1 MRVKSA
7 VLTALVLLM
16 AVQITAQE
24 TYFGKNKVR
33 YKNFEWEYIQ
43 TRHFDIYFYEDVYP
57 TAKFAADVLEAA
69 YIEISGELNY
79 KLQRR
84 IPVFIYNSHND
95 FQQTNITSGLLPEG
109 VAGFTEV
116 FKTRI
121 VLPFDG
127 SYESFRET
135 LHHEL
140 THAVIYDLLYGNMFS
155 SLLSRQRLFALP
167 LWFAEGYAAYSSRHG
182 WDYWSDTFVR
192 DATINDYLIP
202 PAYLSGYLAYR
213 QGQAMVKYIADE
225 WGEEKLGEIIKKG
238 KILLTMNKT
247 IKATLG
253 ITEKEFFEQFEKEM
267 KRRYWPEIALR
278 DEVHEIGT
286 QLTHAREDGSFFN
299 EAPAFSP
306 DGDRLAIFSDISD
319 YTEIVM
325 ISAIDG
331 KHIKRLVKAHR
342 TGDLESLHA
351 YVTGISF
358 SPDGRNLVFAAKSK
372 GKEALFLYSIRRNKV
387 YLKKRFDYY
396 NIVHPAWSPDGT
408 KIAFSAL
415 DRHKRDIFV
424 YDIKADK
431 VEQITDDRY
440 DDVSPT
446 WMPNSLEL
454 VFSSDRPHP
463 GNPERVIDDHPY
475 SSPEVI
481 LPGGFEY
488 GFYNLFRIE
497 TVGYNI
503 SPLEVGPG
511 QNKRPKVSPD
521 GDKVAFISNRNG
533 TDNIYISYL
542 NGSHTYAVTDILTA
556 VRNID
561 WSPNGTKIAFSAMN
575 KGAFDIFILKD
586 LTPLGE
592 DGVLAKTGFALGKH
606 LQPVRAELIEA
617 IKADSIEQAEQ
628 EMALLE
634 ETVDS
639 TETDSAETDTLETD
653 TLAIAELLLSDS
665 AEFTDTIILA
675 DASSP
680 TDSTVAS
687 ETVDTTDY
695 PEVISETGTYGDEF
709 VFVGSE
715 VEPGPFDSLL
725 EQVPPDS
732 LVGGFYVL
740 EEPAYFD
747 SIPPRLPSGEYQVY
761 KYKTKFTPDY
771 MGGGFN
777 YDTFFGVRGQTYFI
791 FSDYLGNHQIYIA
804 TDLVN
809 TIDQSIIQMSY
820 FNNKNRIGFGGGFF
834 HTKNYYLDARNYLF
848 SDRFYGLSGYITR
861 PFSIFSRLEF
871 NTSHVFIDRKYL
883 DVGDPRMNENTRI
896 TSVSLSYVNDNILW
910 GYTGPINGRR
920 AKITL
925 EAARDFF
932 DNEDLD
938 YYAGSFDY
946 RYYSHFKKAYSF
958 AFRLTGGG
966 SGGRSPKQYFLGG
979 TTNWIGRRDYDQS
992 IYEIDNLYFSDIITP
1007 LRGIDYYELQG
1018 NRYALMNAEFRFPL
1032 IQYFI
1037 TRFPLALAITNVT
1050 GSMFLDMGSAWTDN
1064 NFKGGT
1070 SQDSGSK
1077 LVDIKT
1083 GFGFGMRAN
1092 MFGFVLLRYDLA
1104 WSTDWNSVSASPT
1117 YYFSLGADF

>member
-7 VLTALVLLM
+7 VLIVLVSLM

-33 YKNFEWEYIQ
+33 YKSFEWDYIQ
-43 TRHFDIYFYEDVYP
+43 TRHFDIYFYEDVYL
-57 TAKFAADVLEAA
+57 TAKFSAEVLEAA

-182 WDYWSDTFVR
+182 WDYWSDMFVR
-192 DATINDYLIP
+192 DATINDYLAP
-202 PAYLSGYLAYR
+202 PAYLGGYMAYR
-213 QGQAMVKYIADE
+213 QGQALVKYIADE
-225 WGEEKLGEIIKKG
+225 WGEDKLGEIVKKG

-247 IKATLG
+247 IKSVLG
-253 ITEKEFFEQFEKEM
+253 ITEKELFERFEKEM

-331 KHIKRLVKAHR
+331 KPIKRMVKSQR

-351 YVTGISF
+351 YVSGISF
-358 SPDGRNLVFAAKSK
+358 SPDGRNLVFVAKSK
-372 GKEALFLYSIRRNKV
+372 GKDALFLYNIRRDKV

-424 YDIKADK
+424 YDIEADE

-446 WMPNSLEL
+446 WMPNSSEM
-454 VFSSDRPHP
+454 VFASDRPHP
-463 GNPERVIDDHPY
+463 NNPERVVDDHPY

-481 LPGGFEY
+481 LPGDFEY
-488 GFYNLFRIE
+488 GFYNLFQ
-497 TVGYNI
+497 VGLAGHDV
-503 SPLEVGPG
+503 SPLDVGPG
-511 QNKRPKVSPD
+511 ENKRPKVSPD

-533 TDNIYISYL
+533 TDNIYISFL
-542 NGSHTYAVTDILTA
+542 NGSNTFAVTDILTA
-556 VRNID
+556 VRNLD

-586 LTPLGE
+586 LVPVGE
-592 DGVLAKTGFALGKH
+592 AGVLAKTNFTLGKY

-617 IKADSIEQAEQ
+617 IRADS
-628 EMALLE
+628 LE
-634 ETVDS
+634 EAERELALAKETIDSATVDS
-639 TETDSAETDTLETD
+639 
-653 TLAIAELLLSDS
+653 
-665 AEFTDTIILA
+665 LA
-675 DASSP
+675 DSLVVAEQPSL
-680 TDSTVAS
+680 DSLESADSLTVAS
-687 ETVDTTDY
+687 KPVETEENPD
-695 PEVISETGTYGDEF
+695 VITETGTYGDEF
-709 VFVGSE
+709 VYVGSE
-715 VEPGPFDSLL
+715 VEPGPIDSLL
-725 EQVPPDS
+725 EEVPADT
-732 LVGGFYVL
+732 LIGGFYVL

-747 SIPPRLPSGEYQVY
+747 SIPPKLPSGEYQIH

-777 YDTFFGVRGQTYFI
+777 YDTFFGLRGQTYFV

-809 TIDQSIIQMSY
+809 TIDQSIIQMYY
-820 FNNKNRIGFGGGFF
+820 FNNKNRMGFGGGFF
-834 HTKNYYLDARNYLF
+834 HTKNYYLDANNNLF

-861 PFSIFSRLEF
+861 PYSIFSRLEF
-871 NTSHVFIDRKYL
+871 NASHIFIDRKYI
-883 DVGDPRMNENTRI
+883 DTFTEDKSRI
-896 TSVSLSYVNDNILW
+896 TSASLSYVNDNILW
-910 GYTGPINGRR
+910 GYTGPVNGRR

-925 EAARDFF
+925 EGAKDFF
-932 DNEDLD
+932 DSEDIN
-938 YYAGSFDY
+938 YYAASFDY

-966 SGGRSPKQYFLGG
+966 SDGSSPKQYFLGG
-979 TTNWIGRRDYDQS
+979 TTNWIGQRNYDQA

-1007 LRGIDYYELQG
+1007 LRGIEYYELRG
-1018 NRYALMNAEFRFPL
+1018 NRYALMNAEFRFPM
-1032 IQYFI
+1032 IQYFV

-1050 GSMFLDMGSAWTDN
+1050 GSMFLDMGSAWTN
-1064 NFKGGT
+1064 SNFKGGT
-1070 SQDSGSK
+1070 SQGGSSR

-1104 WSTDWNSVSASPT
+1104 WSTDWGSISAHPT